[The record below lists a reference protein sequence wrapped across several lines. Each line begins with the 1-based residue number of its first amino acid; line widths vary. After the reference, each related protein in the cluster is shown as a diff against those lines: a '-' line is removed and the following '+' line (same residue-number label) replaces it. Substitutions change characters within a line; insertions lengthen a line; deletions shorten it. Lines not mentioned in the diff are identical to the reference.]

1 MKLYLV
7 LVSLKIATP
16 MLAPCYGYGSV
27 LGVNSETLTSD
38 REKLAAK

>member
-7 LVSLKIATP
+7 LVSLEIAAP

-27 LGVNSETLTSD
+27 LGVNNETFMSD
-38 REKLAAK
+38 REKLGAK